1 MNQDYQ
7 TSETETDE
15 THNSEDDSIQR
26 GYSNEDVLKLIAAA
40 KALGAISIDLS
51 QKNLAKLPQ
60 ELYSLQEIEYLYLEG
75 NLLDS
80 VPDEVFEK
88 LPNLKWLDLR
98 YNQIKVLP
106 ITCAKHRFLR
116 TLLLEGNLL
125 TELPPELGLVKTLT
139 GLNLRGNPLEFP
151 PQRILEK
158 GIKEIMRY
166 LRDALTIKD
175 QKLKHTEL
183 RIEDLN
189 LEDSTTASSESDSEY
204 GPHRLLD
211 DQDQNQAFTSP
222 SRQSMFSTTS
232 GASDLEF
239 PRPKSVSLHK
249 HMTYEEYRQLQYEKF
264 KRAGALGV
272 LGKDRKKK
280 KKTKS
285 KTANPVYIDPMEA
298 RFMEERRLEKLKKL
312 KEKQALMEQRL
323 KDQKLLEDWR
333 DETKEMQR
341 KHYIRAVRQGKTDF
355 TDPMKFPYDVNGDY
369 LQILSKEERIK
380 KELSDK
386 LERERKS
393 KPGSRQKSDKAKL
406 ERDKQLMEKIKQ
418 HTQRVQERKNKPKGN
433 PQEQMEAAKRDL
445 ELANKL
451 QGQVSDRRRD
461 LEYRFRAFTGD
472 ASPVP

>member
-15 THNSEDDSIQR
+15 THNSEDESIQR

-80 VPDEVFEK
+80 VPDDVFEK

-211 DQDQNQAFTSP
+211 DQDQNQAFMSP

-239 PRPKSVSLHK
+239 PRPK
-249 HMTYEEYRQLQYEKF
+249 
-264 KRAGALGV
+264 
-272 LGKDRKKK
+272 RKKK
-280 KKTKS
+280 KKAKS

-386 LERERKS
+386 LERERKT

-418 HTQRVQERKNKPKGN
+418 HTQRVQERKNRPKGN
-433 PQEQMEAAKRDL
+433 PQEQMESCQERPRNCFQIL
-445 ELANKL
+445 
-451 QGQVSDRRRD
+451 SP
-461 LEYRFRAFTGD
+461 FRTFPDTCKI
-472 ASPVP
+472 VFW